1 MQHTKKR
8 PGLLWTILFTILSV
22 LYLYPMLMILQNSFK
37 TETAITTAAAF
48 QLPTAETF
56 AGLSNYIN
64 AIAAKGF
71 LKSFG
76 YSLIISLTSVA
87 LILLCCSMCAWYIT
101 RVQSIL
107 SKTMYYLCVFS
118 MVVPFQMVMFTLSRM
133 ADTLRLNTPLNI
145 CIIYLGFGAGLAVF
159 MFCGFVKS
167 IPIEIE
173 EAAMIDGCNPAQTY
187 FSIVFPI
194 LKPTMISVAILE
206 AMWVW
211 NDYLLPT
218 LVLDIKKY
226 RTIPMLIQYFRGS
239 YGRVEMGPMMACIM
253 LTILPIVIFY
263 LLCQKYIIEGVVAG
277 AVKG

>member
-101 RVQSIL
+101 RVQSVL
-107 SKTMYYLCVFS
+107 SKTMYYLCV
-118 MVVPFQMVMFTLSRM
+118 
-133 ADTLRLNTPLNI
+133 
-145 CIIYLGFGAGLAVF
+145 
-159 MFCGFVKS
+159 
-167 IPIEIE
+167 
-173 EAAMIDGCNPAQTY
+173 
-187 FSIVFPI
+187 
-194 LKPTMISVAILE
+194 
-206 AMWVW
+206 
-211 NDYLLPT
+211 
-218 LVLDIKKY
+218 
-226 RTIPMLIQYFRGS
+226 
-239 YGRVEMGPMMACIM
+239 
-253 LTILPIVIFY
+253 
-263 LLCQKYIIEGVVAG
+263 
-277 AVKG
+277 